1 MCLSRKGDGDL
12 LVDELNDIWN
22 AAPKFPDVGG
32 DDTRIDVDSFVQ
44 IYRDVDDLFE
54 YDDEEKSSDVRS
66 EKPIE
71 ESQEDVDSLD
81 AEDET
86 VEAELENVFETLC
99 DKDRL
104 VSKSTLKEWEE
115 IEKLLAEGLLDDE
128 EFDDLWEKTSK
139 SPGSSQQLDVDGFL
153 SFNVAL
159 DSLFEFDDED
169 EKIEENASDAEPNT
183 QVQTSRK
190 MVEAGDLPPGVLFAS
205 IADEDYLVGMDELK
219 LWVEL
224 QEMLEDG
231 DLLPSELQAF
241 YDGIDKTES
250 GKLSEEGFI
259 TLYDNIEGLFE
270 DDEGVDETEGVSAL
284 PERNVVKEDLMSFIN
299 LIDDDVEEESLPCGL
314 DSKEK
319 DQKQILNIVKALEA
333 QPFNIIKQKNGAIDT
348 ADLVGTWDLVYSSSS
363 AMKFNKGLSGLGGSF
378 PNGKFGGLKQKLEAS
393 KFVRDVE
400 YIERIEV
407 TPSAASFDVSVTGNW
422 DLRTSM
428 SLFTGQP
435 SIVLNL
441 EPERV
446 NYGPTSTR
454 ADHWKSLGPMNM
466 LDLTYLDEDFRVM
479 RGCTSTE
486 TVFLFKK
493 SS

>member
-1 MCLSRKGDGDL
+1 M
-12 LVDELNDIWN
+12 
-22 AAPKFPDVGG
+22 
-32 DDTRIDVDSFVQ
+32 
-44 IYRDVDDLFE
+44 
-54 YDDEEKSSDVRS
+54 
-66 EKPIE
+66 
-71 ESQEDVDSLD
+71 
-81 AEDET
+81 
-86 VEAELENVFETLC
+86 
-99 DKDRL
+99 
-104 VSKSTLKEWEE
+104 
-115 IEKLLAEGLLDDE
+115 
-128 EFDDLWEKTSK
+128 
-139 SPGSSQQLDVDGFL
+139 
-153 SFNVAL
+153 
-159 DSLFEFDDED
+159 
-169 EKIEENASDAEPNT
+169 
-183 QVQTSRK
+183 
-190 MVEAGDLPPGVLFAS
+190 
-205 IADEDYLVGMDELK
+205 
-219 LWVEL
+219 
-224 QEMLEDG
+224 
-231 DLLPSELQAF
+231 
-241 YDGIDKTES
+241 
-250 GKLSEEGFI
+250 
-259 TLYDNIEGLFE
+259 
-270 DDEGVDETEGVSAL
+270 
-284 PERNVVKEDLMSFIN
+284 
-299 LIDDDVEEESLPCGL
+299 
-314 DSKEK
+314 
-319 DQKQILNIVKALEA
+319 NIVKALEA